1 MKKFSWKLTAA
12 LAVSLSILL
21 SSTVFPVNL
30 RADGEE
36 DGYPVI
42 EEVEQIDEETEE
54 QEEEEEKEEE
64 DVEED
69 ENVEQDENVEEDEE
83 DVEENVENENDVD
96 VEDEDLETDV
106 TEDEKNAEIEDVDQP
121 RLGADEEPMY
131 EGEIG
136 DEEPEDGYPLFICGS
151 IVTDD
156 NKDDLS
162 SIEGVTVA
170 DGGSIKYDPDSN
182 TLYLNKVTI
191 SHTTAE
197 KYGIPVAIWY
207 YGSADLKICVEGD
220 TSVSSDIPDSYMT
233 GGIFIGQPNS
243 YYYGYG
249 PARLQA
255 AEDNEPKFAGLT
267 VDISNDATLTIS
279 TKGESAYYYYYDYG
293 SCSLYTQGSATIT
306 GKGAFVITSNSTS
319 INCGYLTIENEGP
332 SSITTDEGG
341 AIYVNRDLMISN
353 AKLTIEA
360 GDGGIYVNR
369 DVIISNAKLT
379 IEAGDDG
386 IFADG
391 TITFTGKK
399 TEVVI
404 TAEDTAVYAYDDYA
418 RHQYGEGYTNKTP
431 EEVIKIE
438 APLYIVTPE
447 NGAVCHNN
455 INLEDYDP
463 DYYIFDPSIELEGGR
478 HNFDDAALKVV
489 IKADL
494 VKVDFETNGG
504 SEIESQ
510 DLAVGETVEK
520 PADPTKSGYEFVGW
534 FSDSECTKEF
544 DFSTKVEKDMTL
556 YAKWEECGKY
566 VVVAGPSGSRAIGDG
581 DMTIIVKHTK
591 HDEQT
596 HEKLKG
602 VKFNGKPVDVKSVKK
617 GSAIITIDGSLLDSL
632 ESGDYTITIEFEDG
646 EASTFVSIL
655 NAAQS
660 AAEDTAPTGVP
671 KTGDTSSSSNL
682 GLVFLAVAAIAGALI
697 ILENKKM
704 REQD

>member
-42 EEVEQIDEETEE
+42 EEVEQIDEESEE
-54 QEEEEEKEEE
+54 QEEEKEEE
-64 DVEED
+64 EKDVKED
-69 ENVEQDENVEEDEE
+69 ENVEQDENVEEEGK
-83 DVEENVENENDVD
+83 DVEEKDEVENENDVD
-96 VEDEDLETDV
+96 IEEDDIDKDV

-136 DEEPEDGYPLFICGS
+136 DDEPEEEGYPLFIAGYM
-151 IVTDD
+151 VTDK

-170 DGGSIKYDPDSN
+170 ESGRFKYDPDSN

-191 SHTTAE
+191 NNTTGGDE
-197 KYGIPVAIWY
+197 EMPFGIY
-207 YGSADLKICVEGD
+207 YCGSEDLKICVEGD
-220 TSVSSDIPDSYMT
+220 TSISSMSNCYSVCIYISYSNGRISIDDVERLRAAEDDEGEDKYPSGIIEISKGATLTLAFNEAT
-233 GGIFIGQPNS
+233 GLE
-243 YYYGYG
+243 YGYG
-249 PARLQA
+249 YGYGYGYEGYATTYGIQS
-255 AEDNEPKFAGLT
+255 DNDVTITGAGAFDIQSGYFGIYSNCDVIIENTGASSIVAGEYGIYANRDLKLTNSKLT
-267 VDISNDATLTIS
+267 VDLPIDYG
-279 TKGESAYYYYYDYG
+279 TKG
-293 SCSLYTQGSATIT
+293 
-306 GKGAFVITSNSTS
+306 V
-319 INCGYLTIENEGP
+319 
-332 SSITTDEGG
+332 
-341 AIYVNRDLMISN
+341 
-353 AKLTIEA
+353 
-360 GDGGIYVNR
+360 
-369 DVIISNAKLT
+369 
-379 IEAGDDG
+379 
-386 IFADG
+386 FADG
-391 TITFTGKK
+391 VISISGKM
-399 TEVVI
+399 TELTV
-404 TAEDTAVYAYDDYA
+404 TASRAVSAYDDYA
-418 RHQYGEGYTNKTP
+418 RRHSTEHYTNKTP

-438 APLYIVTPE
+438 APLYILTPE
-447 NGAVCHNN
+447 NGFVCHNSSDF
-455 INLEDYDP
+455 ETDSDP
-463 DYYIFDPSIELEGGR
+463 DYYICDPSIQSESDY
-478 HNFDDAALKVV
+478 HDYDDEATKVV

-534 FSDSECTKEF
+534 FTDSECTKEF
-544 DFSTKVEKDMTL
+544 DFSTKVDKDMTL

-591 HDEQT
+591 HDEKT

-671 KTGDTSSSSNL
+671 KTGDTSSSSSNL
-682 GLVFLAVAAIAGALI
+682 GFVFLAAAAIAGALI

>member
-30 RADGEE
+30 RADGEA
-36 DGYPVI
+36 DGNPVI

-69 ENVEQDENVEEDEE
+69 DENVEQDENVEEDEKDIEEKE
-83 DVEENVENENDVD
+83 DVENENDVD
-96 VEDEDLETDV
+96 VEEEDIDTDV
-106 TEDEKNAEIEDVDQP
+106 TEDEKKAEIEDVDQP
-121 RLGADEEPMY
+121 RLGVDEEPMY

-136 DEEPEDGYPLFICGS
+136 DDEPEEEGYPLFIAGYM
-151 IVTDD
+151 VTDE

-170 DGGSIKYDPDSN
+170 EGGRFKYDPDSN

-191 SHTTAE
+191 SNTTGG
-197 KYGIPVAIWY
+197 KYGMPFGIY
-207 YGSADLKICVEGD
+207 YCGSEDLKICVEAD
-220 TSVSSDIPDSYMT
+220 STISAIFESESFVSCIYITYPMGEMVHEDE
-233 GGIFIGQPNS
+233 G
-243 YYYGYG
+243 
-249 PARLQA
+249 RLRA
-255 AEDNEPKFAGLT
+255 AEDDVKEVKVASVT
-267 VDISNDATLTIS
+267 VDISKGATLTMTSESDYAYGYYSGAYGILSNNRVTIS
-279 TKGESAYYYYYDYG
+279 GG
-293 SCSLYTQGSATIT
+293 
-306 GKGAFVITSNSTS
+306 GAFE
-319 INCGYLTIENEGP
+319 INAGYSGIYAYNDVTIENTGV
-332 SSITTDEGG
+332 SSMTLSGYYGIYTDRN
-341 AIYVNRDLMISN
+341 VKFTNS
-353 AKLTIEA
+353 KLTIELTA
-360 GDGGIYVNR
+360 EGYSEGVFAEGV
-369 DVIISNAKLT
+369 VSIS
-379 IEAGDDG
+379 
-386 IFADG
+386 
-391 TITFTGKK
+391 GKK
-399 TEVVI
+399 TELTVI
-404 TAEDTAVYAYDDYA
+404 ADTAFLVYDDYA
-418 RHQYGEGYTNKTP
+418 RHHASGKYTNKTP

-447 NGAVCHNN
+447 NGYACANVE
-455 INLEDYDP
+455 NLETASDP
-463 DYYIFDPSIELEGGR
+463 DYYICDPSIETGEDYYR
-478 HNFDDAALKVV
+478 QDCARKVV

-510 DLAVGETVEK
+510 DLAIGETVEK

-534 FSDSECTKEF
+534 FTDSECTKEF

-566 VVVAGPSGSRAIGDG
+566 VVVTGPSGSRAIGDG

-591 HDEQT
+591 HDEKT
-596 HEKLKG
+596 HEKFKV

-682 GLVFLAVAAIAGALI
+682 GFVFLAVAAIAGALI